1 MDGEIM
7 GSKYSQEQKLAAVQA
22 YMSGEGGIRQIAR
35 NYDVSRGAL
44 IQWVAYYKQNHSLP
58 NSNSENQEAS
68 PHPLK
73 FKLEVLYW
81 QQVHDASDLKTAVTF
96 KLKGM
101 EIVSKWRKQYLQG
114 GKLRLI
120 RTRDGLIKAIPKA
133 QKKVI
138 VKVKKE
144 IVAENKVSV
153 PSNPL

>member
-1 MDGEIM
+1 M

-22 YMSGEGGIRQIAR
+22 YMNGEGGIRQIAR

-58 NSNSENQEAS
+58 NSENNETS
-68 PHPLK
+68 PYPLQ

-101 EIVSKWRKQYLQG
+101 EIVSKWRKYYLKG

-120 RTRDGLIKAIPKA
+120 RTRDGLIKTIPKA

-144 IVAENKVSV
+144 STLENKISV